1 MDIDSLPVVEFTGVS
16 SVVPVFDGRG
26 YLVTFRNE
34 ASHRT
39 WLNLASI
46 KKPIYM
52 SCDAHAALLAYIAQQ
67 KKNAEKNTGW
77 GYSSD
82 YLILGNVRFSSAHF
96 NHVYNRNDERIGYLT
111 DLYVALASGLTLNTQ
126 YDWQPVPWD
135 CDGTVISP
143 STRPDTPLLVAA
155 DQGMVSYLRK
165 EFVES
170 PHGHHR
176 IRGLFMERNYR
187 EMESPVVE
195 TDTSFIEIAD
205 RLHGIAT
212 TATFPN
218 EGYQLSV
225 ELGLGKL
232 ELAKLSKNKI
242 LKMAYALMP

>member
-34 ASHRT
+34 VNHRT

-77 GYSSD
+77 GFSSD
-82 YLILGNVRFSSAHF
+82 YLILGDVRFSSDYF
-96 NHVYNRNDERIGYLT
+96 NHVYNRSEERSRYLA
-111 DLYVALASGLTLNTQ
+111 DMYAELAAGLTLNSQ
-126 YDWQPVPWD
+126 YDWQPLPWD
-135 CDGTVISP
+135 YDGAVISP
-143 STRPDTPLLVAA
+143 SARPDTSLVVAA
-155 DQGMVSYLRK
+155 DQGMVTYLLK
-165 EFVES
+165 EFIES
-170 PHGHHR
+170 PHGHHHLQ
-176 IRGLFMERNYR
+176 GLFRERNYKR
-187 EMESPVVE
+187 LESPIVE
-195 TDTSFIEIAD
+195 TDTTFIEIAD

-232 ELAKLSKNKI
+232 DLAKLSKGQI